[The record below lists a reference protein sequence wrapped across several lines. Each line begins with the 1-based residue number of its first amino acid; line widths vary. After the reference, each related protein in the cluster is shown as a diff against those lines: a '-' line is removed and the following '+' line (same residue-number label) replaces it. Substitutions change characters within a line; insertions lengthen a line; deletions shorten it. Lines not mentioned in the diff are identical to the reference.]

1 MRGWEGDWEMGRG
14 EDVNGYRRE
23 EGESRTEEEKRI
35 GMREE
40 EKRGIRGGEESIR
53 YNSNNKI

>member
-1 MRGWEGDWEMGRG
+1 MGRG

-40 EKRGIRGGEESIR
+40 EKRGIRGGEESII
-53 YNSNNKI
+53 YKI